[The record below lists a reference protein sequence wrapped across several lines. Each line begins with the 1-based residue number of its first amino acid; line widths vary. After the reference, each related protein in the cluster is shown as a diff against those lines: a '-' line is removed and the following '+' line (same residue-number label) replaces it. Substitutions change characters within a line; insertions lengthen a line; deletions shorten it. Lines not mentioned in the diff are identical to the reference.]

1 MTSTFNGYRNNS
13 LPTNDAATTPTRQQ
27 TPVSKPP
34 SATPSGDSSES
45 VVSRL
50 ESALAQWASTFF
62 PAHRLETV
70 PFLQS
75 LLASHQLTAL
85 GDGVVRWS
93 PMKVAHA
100 DQILSRA
107 VFMACELAKQLL
119 RLIAEPSA
127 FRFVGKIFSNGSA
140 PSEPALIQQ
149 PAAAFEIGAGGASQC
164 AARVLRCSNVEGR
177 RLGPEAPRFR
187 Y

>member
-1 MTSTFNGYRNNS
+1 MDTENNS
-13 LPTNDAATTPTRQQ
+13 FQPTTQPLPP
-27 TPVSKPP
+27 PVSKTP
-34 SATPSGDSSES
+34 SAIPSGDSSES
-45 VVSRL
+45 AVSRL
-50 ESALAQWASTFF
+50 ESALAQWARTFL
-62 PAHRLETV
+62 PAHRLESV

-149 PAAAFEIGAGGASQC
+149 PAAAFETGAGGASQC
-164 AARVLRCSNVEGR
+164 AARVLRYSNVEGR

>member
-1 MTSTFNGYRNNS
+1 
-13 LPTNDAATTPTRQQ
+13 
-27 TPVSKPP
+27 
-34 SATPSGDSSES
+34 
-45 VVSRL
+45 
-50 ESALAQWASTFF
+50 
-62 PAHRLETV
+62 
-70 PFLQS
+70 
-75 LLASHQLTAL
+75 
-85 GDGVVRWS
+85 
-93 PMKVAHA
+93 
-100 DQILSRA
+100 
-107 VFMACELAKQLL
+107 MACELAKQLL